1 LEYQSQKGEE
11 PGIESKKIYIKME
24 SELDKEQIKKIIK
37 EELDD
42 MIGHYSVN
50 IEDIEV
56 DLNTQ
61 RVNVTF
67 GLSTVNDDN
76 YIGLCFY

>member
-1 LEYQSQKGEE
+1 
-11 PGIESKKIYIKME
+11 ME

>member
-1 LEYQSQKGEE
+1 MGK
-11 PGIESKKIYIKME
+11 
-24 SELDKEQIKKIIK
+24 ELNKDQIKKIIE

-42 MIGHYSVN
+42 MVGHYGVD
-50 IEDIEV
+50 IKEIEV
-56 DLNTQ
+56 DLNSQ
-61 RVNVTF
+61 KVNVTF

>member
-1 LEYQSQKGEE
+1 MEYQSQKGEE

>member
-1 LEYQSQKGEE
+1 MGKELNTEE
-11 PGIESKKIYIKME
+11 
-24 SELDKEQIKKIIK
+24 IKKIIK

-42 MIGHYSVN
+42 MIGHYSVE
-50 IEDIEV
+50 IKDIDI
-56 DLNTQ
+56 DLNSQ